1 MQRRRFIR
9 VVSALSASSVAMPT
23 FAQADEIV
31 IGQTIPLTG
40 SQSVV
45 GQATSAGAKM
55 YFERYNA
62 TATARD
68 PKVRFVVMDDSQKP
82 EVSVENARKLIEGEG
97 AKLLINSVG
106 TANAEAL
113 IASGLLKKHQ
123 TALLAPTTGAF
134 TLYNVNE
141 VVMLRPS
148 YRAEAERAVNVMTTI
163 GIKDFGLVY
172 QNDPFG
178 TDFVTGLDQALSA
191 RKLEVRARASYERQ
205 TTEVDRAVD
214 AMLNASQVQVI
225 YLAAVTLPA
234 AEFVKRYRGRGGRAR
249 IIGPSII
256 DAAAVVK
263 VAGLEA
269 SRGLA
274 LTTIM
279 PITGRSASPLV
290 RNMILDRARSSFSEE
305 MLPVSTRSL
314 EGYLTAQVAVEAI
327 RGARAGVGPSGRV
340 SAVDLLRNLRAIR
353 GKEFGEFRLNFSD
366 TARGGSLYI
375 SSAIL
380 DGAGQLKE

>member
-1 MQRRRFIR
+1 MQRRNFIK
-9 VVSALSASSVAMPT
+9 VVSALSVSSIALPT

-40 SQSVV
+40 SQAVV

-55 YFERYNA
+55 FFERYNA

-68 PKVRFVVMDDSQKP
+68 PRIRFVVMDDGQKP
-82 EVSVENARKLIEGEG
+82 DVSIENARKLIEVEG
-97 AKLLINSVG
+97 AKLLMNSVG

-134 TLYNVNE
+134 NLYNVNE

-178 TDFVTGLDQALSA
+178 NDFVTGLVQALSA

-214 AMLNASQVQVI
+214 AMLNAPQVQVI

-234 AEFVKRYRGRGGRAR
+234 AEFTKRYRAKGGQAR

-256 DAAAVVK
+256 DTTAVVK
-263 VAGLEA
+263 VVGSEA
-269 SRGLA
+269 SRGMA
-274 LTTIM
+274 FTTIM

-305 MLPVSTRSL
+305 MLPIGARSL

-327 RGARAGVGPSGRV
+327 RGASARGGPSKRV
-340 SAVDLLRNLRAIR
+340 SAVDLLRSLRAIR
-353 GKEFGEFRLNFSD
+353 GKEFGEFKLNFSD
-366 TARGGSLYI
+366 AARGGSLYVG
-375 SSAIL
+375 SAIL
-380 DGAGQLKE
+380 DSAGQLRE